1 MEERSMETMK
11 AILSKRDAKEIVL
24 RMAITRLE
32 RLDFDAPDISR
43 IDQKLLEEARDKLIK
58 PLQENLTFIIRQ
70 NGEEK

>member
-1 MEERSMETMK
+1 MK